1 MPCRRFS
8 KSNPDIVHA
17 PAGSYSHLAVLP
29 AGYRL
34 LVLAGQLGL
43 TRDGLLPDAVQDQFD
58 QALNNI
64 LVIVQ
69 SQGASA
75 DDVVK
80 LTFYYA
86 EESAD
91 RTRHSRALRAMFG
104 ERRPPMTLI
113 RVVGLADAKYKVEVD
128 AMAAIADPSVS
139 S

>member
-1 MPCRRFS
+1 VSLHLDVGLRQQ
-8 KSNPDIVHA
+8 HA
-17 PAGSYSHLAVLP
+17 GEPVVREAI
-29 AGYRL
+29 
-34 LVLAGQLGL
+34 
-43 TRDGLLPDAVQDQFD
+43 F
-58 QALNNI
+58 I

-69 SQGASA
+69 SQGGSA

-86 EESAD
+86 EEPAD